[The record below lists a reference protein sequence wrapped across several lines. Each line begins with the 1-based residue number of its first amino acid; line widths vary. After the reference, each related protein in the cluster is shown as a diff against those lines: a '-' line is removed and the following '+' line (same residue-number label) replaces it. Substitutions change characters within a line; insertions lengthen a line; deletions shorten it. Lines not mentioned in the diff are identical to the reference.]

1 MKCKVNLDEW
11 DPPFK
16 FYYEHASNQTAE
28 EIHKENRKNAP
39 VTSYYQ
45 WVTFVMAIQAGI
57 FYLPHKVT
65 GNLWLTLINLFPL
78 DLVSCWGWASGVLWN
93 RRKEEG
99 AHFVG
104 FGIWLK
110 HHNKKLKSHELIQND
125 WTYFLQILLRKK
137 KGYEG
142 DDVVM
147 EDVVEKF
154 VEYFKSILHHNNW
167 YFAYFVGCK

>member
-57 FYLPHKVT
+57 FYLPHKVQ
-65 GNLWLTLINLFPL
+65 GNLRVALINLFPL
-78 DLVSCWGWASGVLWN
+78 DLVSC
-93 RRKEEG
+93 
-99 AHFVG
+99 
-104 FGIWLK
+104 
-110 HHNKKLKSHELIQND
+110 
-125 WTYFLQILLRKK
+125 
-137 KGYEG
+137 
-142 DDVVM
+142 
-147 EDVVEKF
+147 
-154 VEYFKSILHHNNW
+154 
-167 YFAYFVGCK
+167 